1 MPRRG
6 LSGADEAAFALLEPD
21 GATPQKAR
29 RQQEKVSAQKTKIA
43 GAFCGIFV
51 LFIVGSHH
59 SSKAA
64 HVAGGTNTVSEVR
77 TPAPTTHASA
87 AAATGNEDVIVVN
100 PKATVGA
107 VSRLAASSS
116 AVVHTALKGNAGEND
131 EDVIVVNPAR
141 AVATTGGV
149 ASQIGSNFVSH
160 HEDHGDGA
168 PAVVRHIAQGEDQ
181 EDHPPPPPPPS
192 RSFMQWLGFSRKRQM
207 VQGTTPPHDSLE
219 VARMMATL
227 EREVKSGRPFAP
239 GEMGLRL
246 AEIEELER
254 AAIDSEQKK
263 RDEATKLRLE
273 EEVRLA
279 AEKMGDHISQHLA
292 EAEEL
297 MSTHGLRHPVSRH
310 QEARRT
316 PRRRGRGRQLAR
328 VPMLAQQLA
337 QQLAQP

>member
-116 AVVHTALKGNAGEND
+116 AVVHTAVKGNAGEND

-254 AAIDSEQKK
+254 AAIDSKQKK

-297 MSTHGLRHPVSRH
+297 MSTHGLRHPVSH
-310 QEARRT
+310 SHGA
-316 PRRRGRGRQLAR
+316 GRYR
-328 VPMLAQQLA
+328 PDFT
-337 QQLAQP
+337 